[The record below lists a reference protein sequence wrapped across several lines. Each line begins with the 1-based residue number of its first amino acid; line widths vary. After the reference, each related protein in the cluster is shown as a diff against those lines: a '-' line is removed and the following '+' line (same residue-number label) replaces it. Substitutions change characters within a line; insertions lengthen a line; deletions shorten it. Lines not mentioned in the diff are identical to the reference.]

1 MGASAVASRGG
12 VLGVWMAGHEPFIRF
27 DMLRYLRWMALVV
40 FALSVLLTREARAQ
54 VEGLRGARLAGG
66 QLVPVGDE
74 LEAGPEGAML
84 ALEQGATLRA
94 EPGTLFRFAKHMK
107 LPMGSGPD
115 PMVPA
120 RVLLLNR
127 GSISASLPATK
138 RFALIMLGPRKLRA
152 IVSAGEAT
160 MLASEQRAT
169 VASLTGSTL
178 VTFTEKWRQLHAGSV
193 QLISDTRP
201 EGWRR
206 DILGAPGAP
215 VLSRSMLMAGEG
227 AESSTIVAWPAL
239 SGASSYDLRLTGPGD
254 VVIRRE
260 QTRVP
265 RLILSALPAGSY
277 QMQVHGIDDS
287 GLPGAVSEPV
297 ALNVVGLDIP
307 ATASRSPEGAVRLQ
321 PGQRVSLVGAE
332 GLEVGYLG
340 LDSFLPVP
348 KTLGLVARRPIAMLL
363 RHPRSGETLR
373 LNLEPLSVRADI
385 SFAQHPDS
393 WPSQG
398 LEVTVKLVDEH
409 GYPVPENFAVSF
421 RVSVNITLAV
431 PQWQRDGSTLR
442 ASIARP
448 EGAGPWMVRVDV
460 LDESGR
466 SLGMNFAEIA
476 YRTAGTQ
483 ARGR

>member
-1 MGASAVASRGG
+1 
-12 VLGVWMAGHEPFIRF
+12 
-27 DMLRYLRWMALVV
+27 MLRYLRCLALVLV
-40 FALSVLLTREARAQ
+40 GLSTWVGRDARAQ

-74 LEAGPEGAML
+74 LEAGPDGALL

-94 EPGTLFRFAKHMK
+94 QPGALFRFAKHLK

-120 RVLLLNR
+120 RVLMLSR
-127 GSISASLPATK
+127 GSVSASLPATK
-138 RFALIMLGPRKLRA
+138 RFALLMMGPRKLRA

-160 MLASEQRAT
+160 MIASEQRAT
-169 VASLTGSTL
+169 VASVVGRTL
-178 VTFTEKWRQLHAGSV
+178 VTLAEKWRQLPAGSI

-206 DILGAPGAP
+206 DVLGAPGAP
-215 VLSRSMLMAGEG
+215 VLSRSLLMAGEG

-239 SGASSYDLRLTGPGD
+239 AGASSYDLRVSGPGN
-254 VVIRRE
+254 VAVRAE
-260 QTRVP
+260 QTTEP
-265 RLILSALPAGSY
+265 RLSLSALPAGSY
-277 QMQVHGIDDS
+277 QVHVQGIDDS

-307 ATASRSPEGAVRLQ
+307 ATASRSPAGAVRLQ

-348 KTLGLVARRPIAMLL
+348 KTLGLVARRPISMLL
-363 RHPRSGETLR
+363 RHPKSGESLR
-373 LNLEPLSVRADI
+373 LNLEPMSVKADI
-385 SFAQHPDS
+385 SLAQHPHS
-393 WPSQG
+393 WPSEG
-398 LEVTVKLVDEH
+398 LAVTVKLVDAH
-409 GYPVPENFAVSF
+409 GYPVPDNFDVSF
-421 RVSVNITLAV
+421 RVTVNIALSV
-431 PQWQRDGSTLR
+431 PTWERDGSSLR
-442 ASIARP
+442 AVIARP

-466 SLGMNFAEIA
+466 SLGMNFAEVA
-476 YRTAGTQ
+476 YRATGTE
-483 ARGR
+483 ARRE